1 MKPNTLIIVVSG
13 ITWMLMGCVTK
24 DTDLLSEAL
33 LEQPSMESRQAME
46 VLIGEMLKGRPIKL
60 ADTVFSKKSRLTVER
75 QQSAPNSNNVLNGRE
90 IAAIDSFTL
99 FLNNGQCM
107 IRHNQTG
114 QTRFVENVKCI
125 TNP

>member
-1 MKPNTLIIVVSG
+1 MKPNTLIIVASV
-13 ITWMLMGCVTK
+13 IAWMLMGCVTK
-24 DTDLLSEAL
+24 DTGLLSEAL
-33 LEQPSMESRQAME
+33 LEQPSRESRQAME
-46 VLIGEMLKGRPIKL
+46 VVIGEMLKGRPIKL

-75 QQSAPNSNNVLNGRE
+75 RQSAPNSNNVLNGRE
-90 IAAIDSFTL
+90 IPAIDSFTL